1 MEIAAREVLGDC
13 QQQLQKDL
21 STAIRKM
28 DTDLDSWFW
37 RAEERHQRHYEE
49 RESRKSMDSETFSL
63 NEWIGLYGK
72 RKESVWGS
80 SETMAYQ
87 Q

>member
-1 MEIAAREVLGDC
+1 
-13 QQQLQKDL
+13 
-21 STAIRKM
+21 M

-72 RKESVWGS
+72 PKESV
-80 SETMAYQ
+80 
-87 Q
+87 

>member
-1 MEIAAREVLGDC
+1 
-13 QQQLQKDL
+13 
-21 STAIRKM
+21 M

-37 RAEERHQRHYEE
+37 RAEKRHQRHYEE

-72 RKESVWGS
+72 RKESVWVS

>member
-1 MEIAAREVLGDC
+1 
-13 QQQLQKDL
+13 
-21 STAIRKM
+21 
-28 DTDLDSWFW
+28 
-37 RAEERHQRHYEE
+37 
-49 RESRKSMDSETFSL
+49 MDSETFSL

-72 RKESVWGS
+72 PKESVWVS